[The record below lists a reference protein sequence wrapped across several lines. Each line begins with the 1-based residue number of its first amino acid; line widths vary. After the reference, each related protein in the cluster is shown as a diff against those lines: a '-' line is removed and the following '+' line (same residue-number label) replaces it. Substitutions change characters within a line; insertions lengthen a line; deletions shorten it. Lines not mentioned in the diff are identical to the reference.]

1 MTFDEYSDHD
11 ATGLAALVASGQVT
25 PAELLDTAITATEAA
40 NPVLNFV
47 AQPLFDRARAAA
59 RGGFTG
65 PFAGVPFLVKDL
77 HMAIAG
83 ERSGEGSRLFADW
96 RPDYTSTLV
105 TRFAAAGF
113 NTFAKTTTPEF
124 GLTVTTESAAYGLTR
139 NPWAHDRSAGGSS
152 GGAAAAVAARVVPA
166 AHASD
171 GGGSIRCPAAACGL
185 FGLKP
190 SRGRVPMGPRA
201 TEGWFGLTANHVVTR
216 SVRDSAAI
224 LDAIC
229 GTETGSR
236 YAAPTPVRPF
246 LNEVG
251 RDPGRLRVALM
262 LAPITGVPV
271 DPQVAAA
278 TRDAARLLE
287 SLGHHVTEAAPVLD
301 AWGLTNAMTATV
313 GVSMAHDVAARLK
326 ELGRSE
332 AGDDIETVPQ
342 MWVHIGKR
350 TTAVELATANA
361 TFQTA
366 AIALADFMADYD
378 IILSPVFAQP
388 VIGLGAIDLS
398 PADMATWTANIT
410 GYSPFTALANWT
422 GVPAMSLPLAH
433 DAGGVPIGI
442 MATGRYGAEGL
453 LLALAAQVETAAP
466 WAARRPSAVG
476 RSAADA
482 TID

>member
-1 MTFDEYSDHD
+1 M
-11 ATGLAALVASGQVT
+11 
-25 PAELLDTAITATEAA
+25 
-40 NPVLNFV
+40 
-47 AQPLFDRARAAA
+47 
-59 RGGFTG
+59 
-65 PFAGVPFLVKDL
+65 
-77 HMAIAG
+77 
-83 ERSGEGSRLFADW
+83 
-96 RPDYTSTLV
+96 
-105 TRFAAAGF
+105 
-113 NTFAKTTTPEF
+113 
-124 GLTVTTESAAYGLTR
+124 TTESRAYGLTR

-190 SRGRVPMGPRA
+190 SRGRVPTGPRA

-224 LDAIC
+224 LDCIHGVEA
-229 GTETGSR
+229 GSR
-236 YAAPTPVRPF
+236 YTAPTPERPF
-246 LNEVG
+246 VAEVG

-271 DPQVAAA
+271 DPQIVAA

-287 SLGHHVTEAAPVLD
+287 SLGHHVEEAAPALD
-301 AWGLTNAMTATV
+301 AAALTAAMTATV
-313 GVSMAHDVAARLK
+313 GASTAFEVAARLAA
-326 ELGRSE
+326 LGRTD

-342 MWVHIGKR
+342 MWVHIGQR
-350 TTAVELATANA
+350 TTALELARANA

-378 IILSPVFAQP
+378 VILSPVFAQP
-388 VIGLGAIDLS
+388 VIGLGQIDLS
-398 PADMATWTANIT
+398 PPDISTWTANIT

-433 DAGGVPIGI
+433 DAGGLPIGI
-442 MATGRYGAEGL
+442 MVTGRYGAEGL
-453 LLALAAQVETAAP
+453 LFALAAQVEAAAP
-466 WAARRPSAVG
+466 WAGRRP
-476 RSAADA
+476 AA
-482 TID
+482 